1 MPSKNNDKQQATLTI
16 PKGFKQDATRAE
28 KNIYWVTLYC
38 M

>member
-16 PKGFKQDATRAE
+16 SKGFKQGATRAE
-28 KNIYWVTLYC
+28 KNIYRVTPYC